1 MKEIVEEEDENK
13 KEGLTNNQKI
23 EINNLSSNI
32 KTKIIV
38 FIILIILILTVVI
51 ILIIIFLIKDD
62 NNEKFGPLIFNS
74 TSGNHTHT
82 IIFLPGLGNTPE
94 DFQNLL
100 TNRINF
106 SKKNDTTIII
116 LRSPIS
122 EVTALKSKKHSWF
135 DIFNMPLTNFSDI
148 NLDDV
153 NKSAIILENYV
164 DNEVNLLNGDYGKII
179 VGGHSQGASIS
190 LYQAYKTKKN
200 YGGVFAFS
208 GILPPG
214 DISNDKRKMKVYY
227 GYGDKDDVILPNF
240 INKSLERI
248 IDFEGFDLHIYKNHT
263 HYVHRNESIDASL
276 FLDNLIK

>member
-1 MKEIVEEEDENK
+1 MNDTLTKGERRITIVVSFF
-13 KEGLTNNQKI
+13 
-23 EINNLSSNI
+23 LS
-32 KTKIIV
+32 K
-38 FIILIILILTVVI
+38 FISVL
-51 ILIIIFLIKDD
+51 K
-62 NNEKFGPLIFNS
+62 
-74 TSGNHTHT
+74 
-82 IIFLPGLGNTPE
+82 
-94 DFQNLL
+94 
-100 TNRINF
+100 NF

-135 DIFNMPLTNFSDI
+135 DIFNMPLTNYSDI

-179 VGGHSQGASIS
+179 VGGHSQGATIS

-227 GYGDKDDVILPNF
+227 GYGDKDDVILPSF

-248 IDFEGFDLHIYKNHT
+248 IDFEGFEMHIYKNHT
-263 HYVHRNESIDASL
+263 HYVHRNQSRDASI